1 MRLMILKPFLFFMGL
16 VVCSTSAMGQEHEN
30 VSDRLVYSS
39 SAETLPK
46 GVLALRASIRFG
58 NIGGVEG
65 GAENAYGL
73 DELQD
78 SYLGFHLGVTDKIQ
92 VGLSRTKGS
101 GVQRQLLNGELKINV
116 LEQSDSTAGVPIS
129 ITFSHITTGSV
140 QFASRDSES
149 MTYFEDVAHRM
160 SYASQLIIHRKYSS
174 AFSLQA
180 LAGYQ
185 HRNIAPVD
193 ENNGMF
199 YAGLAADLHMGKRWS
214 LLFDGIY
221 PISEFR
227 SRDLGYYPVLGLGIA
242 YQRPCGDQ
250 WILELANARGL
261 TENDFIPYSQS
272 DFREGEIR
280 IGLTFIKP
288 FSLYNETAK

>member
-1 MRLMILKPFLFFMGL
+1 MRPIILKLFFFFLGL
-16 VVCSTSAMGQEHEN
+16 VLCSTRSMGQNREN
-30 VSDRLVYSS
+30 IADRFVFSS
-39 SAETLPK
+39 SAQTLPK

-58 NIGGVEG
+58 NIGGPEG
-65 GAENAYGL
+65 GPENAYGL

-78 SYLGFHLGVTDKIQ
+78 SYLGLHLGVTDKIQ
-92 VGLSRTKGS
+92 IGLSRTKGS
-101 GVQRQLLNGELKINV
+101 GVQRQLINGEVKVNI
-116 LEQSDSTAGVPIS
+116 LEQSDSTGGAPIG

-140 QFASRDSES
+140 QFASRDPES

-160 SYASQLIIHRKYSS
+160 SYATQLILSRKYSS

-199 YAGLAADLHMGKRWS
+199 YGGLAANLHMGERWR

-250 WILELANARGL
+250 WILELANAGGL
-261 TENDFIPYSQS
+261 VENDFIPYSQS
-272 DFREGEIR
+272 NFRDGEIR

-288 FSLYNETAK
+288 FSIFNRTTD